1 MIQLL
6 STMIRETLLSKVNML
21 EIALKRKMES
31 LLILMM
37 DHHIV
42 KQDGRFTSLRAF
54 LQMKNLKQL
63 YLKLQSLSK
72 KKNHQRLDSMDLIL
86 LNGTIKRK
94 VEDGLN
100 AISGKQKVAYT
111 GLMILKVVGKRNS
124 LLTNSVR
131 L

>member
-1 MIQLL
+1 
-6 STMIRETLLSKVNML
+6 
-21 EIALKRKMES
+21 
-31 LLILMM
+31 
-37 DHHIV
+37 
-42 KQDGRFTSLRAF
+42 
-54 LQMKNLKQL
+54 L

>member
-1 MIQLL
+1 MSKNVLL
-6 STMIRETLLSKVNML
+6 NQQRTKF
-21 EIALKRKMES
+21 KMEIRIKQ
-31 LLILMM
+31 ILM
-37 DHHIV
+37 
-42 KQDGRFTSLRAF
+42 KS
-54 LQMKNLKQL
+54 LKQ
-63 YLKLQSLSK
+63 QNLSK